1 MNRYITFPLT
11 REEQQKTKEF
21 HELAG
26 MPNVLG
32 AIDGTLINIVA
43 PTEDENI
50 YGQGFDQACHDAQTV

>member
-11 REEQQKTKEF
+11 REEQQKTKEEF
-21 HELAG
+21 RELAG

-43 PTEDENI
+43 PTEDENVHI
-50 YGQGFDQACHDAQTV
+50 C